1 MKNNLQE
8 IVKVSKFYLTI
19 LISIILMTSCA
30 FVQNTDSNE
39 INIVNNE
46 SNIHIQSSIVNF
58 EDTHKTAYD
67 GSDFYTYF
75 YGETIGTKDT
85 IVGLAII
92 EPNNE
97 IHPPHQHAEEEYLYI
112 VEGSGIWTL
121 NGVETPA
128 KTGDVLYVSPW
139 DLHGIFN
146 TGDVPMKFFITRA
159 SNKGVIVEPSLQVKE

>member
-1 MKNNLQE
+1 MKNNLSKMA
-8 IVKVSKFYLTI
+8 KVSGFYLI
-19 LISIILMTSCA
+19 ISISITFLTSCA
-30 FVQNTDSNE
+30 FVKNTDSNE
-39 INIVNNE
+39 TNALNNE
-46 SNIHIQSSIVNF
+46 SNSHIQSSIVNF
-58 EDTHKTAYD
+58 ENTHKTAYD

-146 TGDVPMKFFITRA
+146 TGDVSMKFFITRA
-159 SNKGVIVEPSLQVKE
+159 SSKGVNVEKP